1 MLDVTRGLLLMVYLT
16 FKYNMQSH
24 VCVLIY
30 IPFEVPCESN
40 TPKADKRRFK
50 IGMHLE
56 KGKNNDCMGGLR

>member
-1 MLDVTRGLLLMVYLT
+1 MVYLT

-56 KGKNNDCMGGLR
+56 IREKIMTAWED